1 MRVLRVEHVVVIR
14 VNRPGIGSFG
24 SMSEES
30 DHADVALAYAALC
43 SGLSKEAINLV
54 VLAEPPFN
62 VCFEVGTERS
72 PSTVSIKH
80 LKLYKARS

>member
-1 MRVLRVEHVVVIR
+1 MRVLRVEHVVR
-14 VNRPGIGSFG
+14 VNRPGIGSYFG

-30 DHADVALAYAALC
+30 DHADVALAHAALC

-62 VCFEVGTERS
+62 VCFEVGTDRS